1 MSGCELTDAVSE
13 TDSQSQRDTNLLL
26 MLTACDY
33 VLSESETEKL
43 CETHSVSNRS
53 RVCDCFSD

>member
-43 CETHSVSNRS
+43 C
-53 RVCDCFSD
+53 